1 MKYLDR
7 LKNKKAIGQGTAKS
21 AKSPE
26 DQILDPFYSYCS
38 NPERHFSKNNLE
50 DLLSEVGAE
59 IVSDESG
66 HVLRFKPYLAGPA
79 VDPERWAKAV
89 ELEKMFRA
97 DGAEK
102 QINKQTQKKKNLSK
116 SKKTDKFEE
125 LRKSVRRTIDG
136 LTAWADRRMI
146 PETED
151 EAIAAKAIMASGAN
165 MLVQYSRLG
174 LDIEGT
180 FQTFIEDPEDRF
192 NKAKP
197 IN

>member
-66 HVLRFKPYLAGPA
+66 HALQFNPHLAGPEI
-79 VDPERWAKAV
+79 DPERWSKAL
-89 ELEKMFRA
+89 ELEKMFMA

-102 QINKQTQKKKNLSK
+102 KINKQTQKKKK
-116 SKKTDKFEE
+116 PKRIDKFEE

-165 MLVQYSRLG
+165 MVLQYSRLG

-180 FQTFIEDPEDRF
+180 FQTFIEDPEARF
-192 NKAKP
+192 KKAKP
-197 IN
+197 LN